1 MQTQGEFCVAQKYE
15 ITKENIILF
24 MVIIAL
30 QLLRPGTCYKKF
42 NLHLRG
48 ADGHVL
54 VLHTSVFED
63 DPWQL
68 FPPFW
73 ACCLTCLV
81 AFRCPE
87 PQVFEH
93 LPHDDQLD
101 HWQSTRNIKSEIKHL
116 HIHAKFQIIFSLNA
130 SFEFLIF
137 LTWCWWSLC
146 AWDINSI

>member
-63 DPWQL
+63 DP
-68 FPPFW
+68 
-73 ACCLTCLV
+73 
-81 AFRCPE
+81 
-87 PQVFEH
+87 
-93 LPHDDQLD
+93 
-101 HWQSTRNIKSEIKHL
+101 
-116 HIHAKFQIIFSLNA
+116 
-130 SFEFLIF
+130 
-137 LTWCWWSLC
+137 
-146 AWDINSI
+146 